1 MQTENFFIDEAILAF
16 LRAILGENIVT
27 NFGIVLLLISKLII
41 FVIIMAIVIL
51 VWNIIVRQLRKRIA
65 PSSWAT
71 IKTLGRFG
79 MLLVGFGFLSFLFP
93 DLQGLF
99 IGAGAILGTAIGF
112 ASTATVGNFIS
123 GLYLIISRPFNVLDY
138 VLFPALSVEGVVE
151 QISTGF
157 TQIEQPDG
165 TTAIVS
171 NKQLLDTRIIN
182 TRLLPK
188 HLAKEK
194 TPLVPI
200 EVLEGFDTTDGV
212 DIKDLKSVIP
222 RMKKEPKKTEFT
234 YPLVY
239 GVNPDAD
246 SYSLVTRAIKLGI
259 ERFKTSEHATHLSQ
273 DLDWFV
279 LRRDRLNLDFQINVI
294 VHNPYR
300 LLYLPNELLNYIC
313 EALEEEQAKTK

>member
-1 MQTENFFIDEAILAF
+1 MQIENFFIDDAILAF
-16 LRAILGENIVT
+16 LKAIFGETIVT
-27 NFGIVLLLISKLII
+27 NFGAGLLLISKLII
-41 FVIIMAIVIL
+41 FVIVMAIIIL
-51 VWNIIVRQLRKRIA
+51 VWNIIVRLLRKRIT
-65 PSSWAT
+65 PSAWAS

-79 MLLVGFGFLSFLFP
+79 MLLTGFGLLSFLFP

-138 VLFPALSVEGVVE
+138 VLFPALNVEGVVE
-151 QISTGF
+151 QISTGY

-165 TTAIVS
+165 TTAIVA
-171 NKQLLDTRIIN
+171 NKMLLDTRIIN
-182 TRLLPK
+182 TRVLPK
-188 HLAKEK
+188 HLAKKK
-194 TPLVPI
+194 TPLIPI
-200 EVLEGFDTTDGV
+200 EVLEGFDTSDGV

-234 YPLVY
+234 YPLIY
-239 GVNPDAD
+239 GVNPDAY
-246 SYSLVTRAIKLGI
+246 SYSLVKRAIKLGI
-259 ERFKTSEHATHLSQ
+259 ERFTASEHAEHLSH
-273 DLDWFV
+273 DIEWFV

-313 EALEEEQAKTK
+313 EVLEEEEAKAK